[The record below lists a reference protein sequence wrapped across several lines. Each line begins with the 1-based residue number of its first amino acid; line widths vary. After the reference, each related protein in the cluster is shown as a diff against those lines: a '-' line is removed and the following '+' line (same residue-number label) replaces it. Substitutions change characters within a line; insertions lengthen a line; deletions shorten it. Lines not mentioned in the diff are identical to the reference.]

1 MGMDF
6 QSVWEYFWE
15 YFALGFFQFVTLL
28 LESEDALRQDSQWTL
43 QFEDLPNSKIIL
55 FLFLAANSPP
65 ITFYGLGIKYCNN
78 KGWHHCISK
87 IGKGSNRT
95 SLTARTCRHKV
106 WKKPHCKDLQWAPF
120 LRFHTLWRQH
130 SFQEARPH
138 CFREGNNIAEMCTAL
153 FLRSR
158 ATVQWARSVH
168 CTISKKLD
176 HTPNRS
182 ERPQGARRPLGHLSR
197 VSPTREARS

>member
-6 QSVWEYFWE
+6 QSVWKYFWE

-43 QFEDLPNSKIIL
+43 QFVDLLNSKIIL
-55 FLFLAANSPP
+55 FLFLAANSPS

-78 KGWHHCISK
+78 RGWHHCISK

-95 SLTARTCRHKV
+95 SLTAKTCRHKV
-106 WKKPHCKDLQWAPF
+106 WKKPHCKDLQRAPF
-120 LRFHTLWRQH
+120 QRFHTLWRQH

-138 CFREGNNIAEMCTAL
+138 CFREGNKIAV
-153 FLRSR
+153 R
-158 ATVQWARSVH
+158 
-168 CTISKKLD
+168 
-176 HTPNRS
+176 
-182 ERPQGARRPLGHLSR
+182 
-197 VSPTREARS
+197 